1 MPKKVKI
8 NTDIIKNIYILG
20 GLRRITA
27 LKVMQAIVKCRG
39 KAIVETAS
47 GSLISTYSAFSDSS
61 FSGVNL
67 ITINNKGSV
76 HVQKIKNAALIKM
89 YQKHT
94 IRSLFNASSNKI
106 VIGSAG
112 VSVTQVQFSSN
123 SLQGVQQVILRRYQV
138 YSGANDNEESTRTI
152 SGSAVASGGNAIVAG
167 GDLKIVGGYGLGIP
181 FRESGGNRTTQETV
195 DESYEG

>member
-1 MPKKVKI
+1 
-8 NTDIIKNIYILG
+8 
-20 GLRRITA
+20 
-27 LKVMQAIVKCRG
+27 MQAIVKCRG
-39 KAIVETAS
+39 KAIVQTAS

-67 ITINNKGSV
+67 ITITNKGSV
-76 HVQKIKNAALIKM
+76 HVQKIKNATLIKM
-89 YQKHT
+89 YQKHI

-112 VSVTQVQFSSN
+112 VSVTQVQLSNN
-123 SLQGVQQVILRRYQV
+123 SLQGVQQVILRRHQL

-167 GDLKIVGGYGLGIP
+167 GDLKVVGGYGLSIP
-181 FRESGGNRTTQETV
+181 FRESVGNRTTQETV